1 MPSRMMQAFA
11 QEASDFDRQMGCMA
25 GMFQIFDRRR
35 LLTARQRSG
44 GHGARGTP
52 SPGHALP
59 NSNSNFSIQTTAASN
74 ISLDKTFSKSM
85 TENSSLSMES
95 SSRASSSSSS
105 CSSFS
110 STDIKKPVQ
119 QELSYINEERF
130 VGKPPRSSESLV
142 NCSKTG
148 AKSKEP
154 HTSFREIVKGSIN
167 RESHGLAIKTWTK
180 ESRKGLHKDSPRPL
194 LISKSTDGTY
204 VIGIDRSTG
213 AYAHESSRPPR
224 FSCDDR
230 QLLRSVEAQ
239 DSKKPSAKLKELPR
253 LSLDSRKESMNPR
266 SSRLKKNSG
275 YIRSDDNLLDVL
287 KHQESPSLQRASSVV
302 AKLMGLEGTP
312 DIHEPSRSPRPVH
325 DTQNDRLSHCHR
337 SKSQDHRVP
346 LPTNHSPVL
355 KTNPSPRI
363 LPEAAPWRQN
373 ERAVTGHEAEVK
385 PRNASIYADIQR
397 RLRGLEL
404 SECNKELRA
413 LRILSTLHKKDSPSQ
428 SDSNPE
434 LTTIQKE
441 ASEQIIDSEKFQSPI
456 VIMKPARCITKPDAS
471 HTLVAPLSRPKGV
484 RRLRHEETSF
494 TRKNENCDR
503 KRNHSPNE
511 SAHSSGEEPVNS
523 SRSPGLSSSLSP
535 RLAQKKA
542 DSERRSRPPVLPMSP
557 GKKSKETVSPRG
569 RLRSRHSQ
577 AKSISDD
584 DDVLQIPEIKISL
597 AKQIDVGVIDQP
609 NPLSANSS
617 YIHQSNIASTPS
629 HEEMPAILPAD
640 KKKIHPQ
647 ENIPSPVSV
656 LDATFCHEG
665 SSPSLKRISDS
676 FKDGETHTSDEN
688 WNPTSLPD
696 TPPSKTSNEGNQI
709 KPENMKALIQKLEL
723 LQMLSEKA
731 LKTDETF
738 SSVAANKDHQYLYE
752 ILSASGLLHNKINF
766 QMMPHH
772 LRPSTYPINPELF
785 LILEQAKPDEE
796 KLHRRHIFDLANE
809 LLAQQMDVNHTAK
822 SSVQFSQSKKLSGW
836 QLFKDLCA
844 DIDRIQSESS
854 MIRCSEEEDSRLA
867 EDAVQGMKEWKS
879 SGSELQGI
887 VLAIEKSIFK
897 DLIDETISGEDK
909 GKVHLTQWKL
919 RRQLSFISI

>member
-1 MPSRMMQAFA
+1 MMRAFA

-35 LLTARQRSG
+35 LLTARQRG
-44 GHGARGTP
+44 GARGAAP
-52 SPGHALP
+52 PGSHVLP
-59 NSNSNFSIQTTAASN
+59 NSNSNVSIQNPVASN
-74 ISLDKTFSKSM
+74 NTLDKTFSKSM

-95 SSRASSSSSS
+95 SRASSSSSS

-110 STDIKKPVQ
+110 STDINRPIQ
-119 QELSYINEERF
+119 QELSYINKERF
-130 VGKPPRSSESLV
+130 AGKPPRSSQTKSV
-142 NCSKTG
+142 KCSKTE
-148 AKSKEP
+148 AKTKDP
-154 HTSFREIVKGSIN
+154 HTGFRDIVKESIN
-167 RESHGLAIKTWTK
+167 RETHGMTIKTSTK

-213 AYAHESSRPPR
+213 VPGYVHESSRPPR

-253 LSLDSRKESMNPR
+253 LSLDSRKESMNPH
-266 SSRLKKNSG
+266 SRLKNSG
-275 YIRSDDNLLDVL
+275 YIRTDDNLLDVL
-287 KHQESPSLQRASSVV
+287 KHQELPSHQRASSVV
-302 AKLMGLEGTP
+302 AKLMGLEGTTP
-312 DIHEPSRSPRPVH
+312 DIHETARSPTPVH
-325 DTQNDRLSHCHR
+325 GTQIDRPSHCQR
-337 SKSQDHRVP
+337 IKSQDHSVP
-346 LPTNHSPVL
+346 VQKNHSPVL

-363 LPEAAPWRQN
+363 IPEAAPWRQN
-373 ERAVTGHEAEVK
+373 ERAVTGRAAEVK
-385 PRNASIYADIQR
+385 PRTASIYADIQR

-413 LRILSTLHKKDSPSQ
+413 LRILSTLHKKDGPSQ
-428 SDSNPE
+428 SDNNPE
-434 LTTIQKE
+434 LTAIQKK
-441 ASEQIIDSEKFQSPI
+441 ASEQIIDSENFQSPI

-471 HTLVAPLSRPKGV
+471 DTLVAPLSRPKGI

-494 TRKNENCDR
+494 TRKNENSDS

-523 SRSPGLSSSLSP
+523 ARSPRLSSSLSP

-542 DSERRSRPPVLPMSP
+542 DSERRSRPPVLPTSP

-577 AKSISDD
+577 TKSNSDND
-584 DDVLQIPEIKISL
+584 NVLHIPETKINL
-597 AKQIDVGVIDQP
+597 AKQIDVGVIDHP
-609 NPLSANSS
+609 NPLNANSP
-617 YIHQSNIASTPS
+617 YIHQSKIASTPNR
-629 HEEMPAILPAD
+629 EEMPTILPAD

-656 LDATFCHEG
+656 LDATFYHEG

-676 FKDGETHTSDEN
+676 FKDGETHTSDES

-696 TPPSKTSNEGNQI
+696 TPPSKTSNDGNQI
-709 KPENMKALIQKLEL
+709 KAENMKALIQKLEL
-723 LQMLSEKA
+723 LQMLSEEA
-731 LKTDETF
+731 LKTDDTF

-752 ILSASGLLHNKINF
+752 ILSASGILHNKLNF
-766 QMMPHH
+766 QMMPHQ
-772 LRPSTYPINPELF
+772 LRPSSYPINPELF

-796 KLHRRHIFDLANE
+796 KLHRRLIFDLANE
-809 LLAQQMDVNHTAK
+809 LLAQQMDANHTVN
-822 SSVQFSQSKKLSGW
+822 SSVQLFQSKKLSGW

-844 DIDRIQSESS
+844 EIDMIQSRSS

-867 EDAVQGMKEWKS
+867 EDAMQGMKEWKS
-879 SGSELQGI
+879 SDSERQGI

-897 DLIDETISGEDK
+897 DLIDEIISGVDK